1 MNRIQKYSPDKGS
14 VSGSGN
20 YGFLIPYTTNNST
33 IAANRILRAGG
44 EIYWAKASFK
54 NNGKSYPPGTL
65 IVPLSKFSAK
75 KMNDLAEN
83 LALHISRIKKQP
95 PIKTYSLTQPR
106 IGLYQP
112 WTANMDEG
120 WTRLILGNHEFP
132 FTTIH
137 NAEIKAGS
145 LKERFDVI
153 VLPNQRPQSIINGR
167 QKGTMPAKY
176 VGGIS
181 SSGVRNLKKFVEL
194 GGTLLTLGSSCS
206 LPIQEFRL
214 PVKNIIKSL
223 KSEEFFASGLLVRAF
238 FNQDH
243 PVAYGMPEE
252 AACFFAHSPTFQTWS
267 SSKEHNEAKVIGKYP
282 EENIVLSGWMHG
294 EEHLKNKAAAVEVPL
309 GKGKIILLGLR
320 VQHRGQTVGTFK
332 LLFNSLFYAAA
343 K

>member
-1 MNRIQKYSPDKGS
+1 M
-14 VSGSGN
+14 
-20 YGFLIPYTTNNST
+20 
-33 IAANRILRAGG
+33 
-44 EIYWAKASFK
+44 K
-54 NNGKSYPPGTL
+54 N
-65 IVPLSKFSAK
+65 
-75 KMNDLAEN
+75 LAEN
-83 LALHISRIKKQP
+83 LALHITRIKKQP
-95 PIKTYSLTQPR
+95 SIKTYSLAQPR

-120 WTRLILGNHEFP
+120 WTRLILENYEFP

-137 NAEIKAGS
+137 NAEVKAGS

-153 VLPNQRPQSIINGR
+153 ILPNQRPRSIINGH
-167 QKGTMPAKY
+167 QKGTMPPKY

-194 GGTLLTLGSSCS
+194 GGTLVTLGSSS
-206 LPIQEFRL
+206 NMPIDEFKL
-214 PVKNIIKSL
+214 PVKNTIKSL
-223 KSEEFFASGLLVRAF
+223 KSAEFFASGLLVKAI
-238 FNQDH
+238 FNQNH

-252 AACFFAHSPTFQTWS
+252 AACFFAYSPTFQTWS
-267 SSKEHNEAKVIGKYP
+267 SSKETAEAKVIGKYP
-282 EENIVLSGWMHG
+282 GENIVLSGWMHG

-309 GKGKIILLGLR
+309 GKGKIILLGFR